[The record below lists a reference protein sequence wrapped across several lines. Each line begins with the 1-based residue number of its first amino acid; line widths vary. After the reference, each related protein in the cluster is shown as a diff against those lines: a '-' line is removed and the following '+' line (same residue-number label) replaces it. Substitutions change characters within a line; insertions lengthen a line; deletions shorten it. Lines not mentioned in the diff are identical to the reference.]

1 MTQPDEEHMSI
12 SIKGL
17 QEWDIEDP
25 TQLGRGLII
34 KTTRG
39 DLRTIVHHDP
49 NLPTTKAVIWVGGA
63 SGGFDGPANGLYKNL
78 GEKLNPHITSLR
90 LDYRIPNDLI
100 ECVMD
105 TLAAVSFLV
114 GTGHQDLIL
123 VGHSFGGSVVIKSAS
138 FSDQVKSVIALA
150 SQTAGATEANLVTPR
165 SLLLIHGDEDIV
177 LSPLCSQTIYDWA
190 EEPKELFLLSGAGHS
205 FRETEQELT
214 EKVEQWI
221 RNVL

>member
-1 MTQPDEEHMSI
+1 M
-12 SIKGL
+12 
-17 QEWDIEDP
+17 
-25 TQLGRGLII
+25 
-34 KTTRG
+34 
-39 DLRTIVHHDP
+39 
-49 NLPTTKAVIWVGGA
+49 AA
-63 SGGFDGPANGLYKNL
+63 
-78 GEKLNPHITSLR
+78 
-90 LDYRIPNDLI
+90 IPNDLI

-123 VGHSFGGSVVIKSAS
+123 VGHSFGGAVVIKSAS